1 MGLFFTVHEAF
12 HEPATRVYRVV
23 EGLIWALIVLSVVLL
38 AAEPFLLDNAGD
50 APGWWMFIDKVLL
63 AIFAVEV
70 SLRILSYRPLDL
82 EVFARPPLGA
92 VRTHVVSRLRF
103 ALQPSNIVDIVT
115 VLSFVPAL
123 RGLRAFRLLRLL
135 RSVRVFRYANPFEGV
150 MFAIE
155 RDRLLFTLAFSVLG
169 VEVIVGGASIFLVE
183 RLENPGINSFADG
196 IWWALVTITT
206 VGFGDITAVTSLGRV
221 VAGFL
226 MVKGMFTLAFF
237 AGIVGHSLLNTVLS
251 VREEQF
257 RMSGYVN
264 HIVVCGYTEGARLLL
279 DGLAEELDLE
289 KTKTVLFA
297 NHTRPHSLPP
307 QFLWVEGDPSKE
319 SELDKARL
327 SHARAVLL
335 VADRSLPVQ
344 SVDATTILTAFTI
357 RSYLARQESAKLRKQ
372 PVYVLAEI
380 LDPENVE
387 HAQTAGVDEIVQ
399 TTRVGYD
406 LLTHAVT
413 NPGTGGV
420 VSQIALHGE
429 ANFYV
434 GQVPGSLD
442 LPLSYGEISTSV
454 REQTGAL
461 VIGFRGQSDA
471 GERVN
476 PPDETM
482 VQPGS
487 HLIYLAE
494 AAVLKSPS

>member
-1 MGLFFTVHEAF
+1 MGLFSTIHEAF
-12 HEPATRVYRVV
+12 HDPATRIYRVV
-23 EGLIWALIVLSVVLL
+23 EAVIWALIVLSVALL
-38 AAEPFLLDNAGD
+38 GAEPILLDDAGH
-50 APGWWMFIDKVLL
+50 APGWWMLIDKVLL

-103 ALQPSNIVDIVT
+103 ALQPSNLVDIIT

-123 RGLRAFRLLRLL
+123 RGLRALRLLRLL

-150 MFAIE
+150 MLAIE
-155 RDRLLFTLAFSVLG
+155 RDRLLFTLAFAVLG

-183 RLENPGINSFADG
+183 RLENPGINTFADG

-226 MVKGMFTLAFF
+226 MVGGMFTLAFF

-279 DGLAEELDLE
+279 DGLSEELDLE
-289 KTKTVLFA
+289 KTKTLLFA
-297 NHTRPHSLPP
+297 NRARPHSLPP

-335 VADRSLPVQ
+335 VADHSLPVQ

-357 RSYLARQESAKLRKQ
+357 RSYLARNAGAKLRKQ
-372 PVYVLAEI
+372 PLYVLAEI
-380 LDPENVE
+380 LDPENVQ
-387 HAQTAGVDEIVQ
+387 HAKTAGVDEIVQ
-399 TTRVGYD
+399 TIRVGYE

-420 VSQIALHGE
+420 VSQIALHGDT
-429 ANFYV
+429 NFYV
-434 GQVPGSLD
+434 GEVPESLE
-442 LPLSYGEISTSV
+442 LPLSYGEVSTSV
-454 REQTGAL
+454 RKQTGAL
-461 VIGFRGQSDA
+461 VIGVREGADA
-471 GERVN
+471 DEQVN
-476 PPDETM
+476 PPDDT
-482 VQPGS
+482 VVRTGA
-487 HLIYLAE
+487 HLIYLADT
-494 AAVLKSPS
+494 AVLKSPS